1 MFVNFGKC
9 VYFHEGEYL
18 LITKTPSHHTL
29 GNIHVNIFL
38 KIFSGDLSVIV

>member
-1 MFVNFGKC
+1 MFVNFGKS
-9 VYFHEGEYL
+9 VYFLEGEYF